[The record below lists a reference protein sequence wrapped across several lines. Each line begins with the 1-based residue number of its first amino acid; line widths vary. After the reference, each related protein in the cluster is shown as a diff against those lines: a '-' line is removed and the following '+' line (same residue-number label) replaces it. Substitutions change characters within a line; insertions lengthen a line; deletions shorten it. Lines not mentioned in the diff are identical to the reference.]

1 MISEVMKDAE
11 ERMHKAVEALRREYA
26 SIRAGRANPSVL
38 DKVMVEYYGTPTPI
52 NQLANISAPE
62 PRMIVIQSWDKTVL
76 PAIERAIMK
85 SDLGLNPSSDG
96 TVIRLMIPQLT
107 ADRRI
112 ELVKKV
118 KKEAEEARVAV
129 RNVRRDVNDKLKKLE
144 KDHGDHGASEDEVKR
159 AQDEVQKMT
168 DKIIKDIERV
178 METKESEITE
188 V

>member
-1 MISEVMKDAE
+1 MITDAIKDAE
-11 ERMHKAVEALRREYA
+11 ERMHKGVDALRREY
-26 SIRAGRANPSVL
+26 STIRAGRANPSVL

-52 NQLANISAPE
+52 SQLANISAPE

-76 PAIERAIMK
+76 PAIEKAIMK

-96 TVIRLMIPQLT
+96 TVIRLIIPQLT
-107 ADRRI
+107 AERRV

-118 KKEAEEARVAV
+118 KKEAEEARVAI

-144 KDHGDHGASEDEVKR
+144 KDHEASEDEVKR
-159 AQDEVQKMT
+159 AQEDVQKMT
-168 DKIIKDIERV
+168 DKIIKEIEHV

>member
-1 MISEVMKDAE
+1 MISEVIKDAE
-11 ERMHKAVEALRREYA
+11 ERMHKGVDALRREYA

-52 NQLANISAPE
+52 SQLANISAPE
-62 PRMIVIQSWDKTVL
+62 PRMLVIQSWDKTVL
-76 PAIERAIMK
+76 PAIEKAIMK

-96 TVIRLMIPQLT
+96 TVIRLIIPQLT
-107 ADRRI
+107 AQRRA

-118 KKEAEEARVAV
+118 KKEAEEARIAV

-144 KDHGDHGASEDEVKR
+144 KDHDASEDDIKR
-159 AQDEVQKMT
+159 AQEDVQKMT
-168 DKIIKDIERV
+168 DKIIKEIEHV

>member
-1 MISEVMKDAE
+1 MISEVIKDAG
-11 ERMHKAVEALRREYA
+11 ERMHKGVDALRREY
-26 SIRAGRANPSVL
+26 STIRAGRANPSVL
-38 DKVMVEYYGTPTPI
+38 DKIMVDYYGAPTPI

-62 PRMIVIQSWDKTVL
+62 PRMLVIQAWDRSVL
-76 PAIERAIMK
+76 PVIEKAIMK

-96 TVIRLMIPQLT
+96 TVIRLIIPQLT
-107 ADRRI
+107 AERRL

-129 RNVRRDVNDKLKKLE
+129 RNVRRDVNDKLKRLE
-144 KDHGDHGASEDEVKR
+144 KDHEASEDEIKR
-159 AQDEVQKMT
+159 AQEDVQKMT
-168 DKIIKDIERV
+168 DKIIKEIEHV

>member
-1 MISEVMKDAE
+1 MIALIIKDAE
-11 ERMHKAVEALRREYA
+11 ERMGKGVDALRREFA
-26 SIRAGRANPSVL
+26 TIRAGRANPSVL

-52 NQLANISAPE
+52 NQLANISTPE
-62 PRMIVIQSWDKTVL
+62 PRMLVIQAWDRTVL
-76 PAIERAIMK
+76 PAIEKAIMK

-96 TVIRLMIPQLT
+96 IVIRLNIPQLT
-107 ADRRI
+107 AERRL

-144 KDHGDHGASEDEVKR
+144 KDHEASEDEIKR
-159 AQDEVQKMT
+159 AQEVVQKMT
-168 DKIIKDIERV
+168 DKIIKEIEHV
-178 METKESEITE
+178 TETKESEITE

>member
-1 MISEVMKDAE
+1 MISEVLKDAD
-11 ERMHKAVEALRREYA
+11 ERMHKGVEALRKEYA

-52 NQLANISAPE
+52 SQLANISAPE
-62 PRMIVIQSWDKTVL
+62 ARMIVIQSWDRTVL
-76 PAIERAIMK
+76 PAIEKAIMK

-107 ADRRI
+107 AERRV
-112 ELVKKV
+112 ELVKTV
-118 KKEAEEARVAV
+118 KKKAEESKVAV
-129 RNVRRDVNDKLKKLE
+129 RNIRRDVNDQLKKLE
-144 KDHGDHGASEDEVKR
+144 KDHSGNGASEDEVKR
-159 AQDEVQKMT
+159 AQDDVQKMT
-168 DKIIKDIERV
+168 DKMIKEIERV

>member
-1 MISEVMKDAE
+1 MITEVIKDAE
-11 ERMHKAVEALRREYA
+11 ERMHKGVDALRREYA
-26 SIRAGRANPSVL
+26 TIRAGRANPSVL

-52 NQLANISAPE
+52 SQLANISAPE
-62 PRMIVIQSWDKTVL
+62 PRMLVIQSWDRTVL
-76 PAIERAIMK
+76 PAIEKAIMK

-96 TVIRLMIPQLT
+96 TVIRLIIPQLT
-107 ADRRI
+107 AQRRA

-118 KKEAEEARVAV
+118 KKEAEEARIAV

-144 KDHGDHGASEDEVKR
+144 KDHDASEDDIKR
-159 AQDEVQKMT
+159 AQEDVQKMT
-168 DKIIKDIERV
+168 DKIIKEIEHV

>member
-1 MISEVMKDAE
+1 MISEVLRDAE
-11 ERMHKAVEALRREYA
+11 ERMLKGVDVLRKEYA
-26 SIRAGRANPSVL
+26 TIRAGRANPSIL
-38 DKVMVEYYGTPTPI
+38 DKVMVEYYGAPTPI

-62 PRMIVIQSWDKTVL
+62 PRLLVIQAWEKSVL

-96 TVIRLMIPQLT
+96 IVIRLIIPQLT
-107 ADRRI
+107 AERRV

-118 KKEAEEARVAV
+118 KKEAEEARVAA

-144 KDHGDHGASEDEVKR
+144 KDHGASKDEIKR
-159 AQDEVQKMT
+159 AQENVQKMT
-168 DKIIKDIERV
+168 DKIIKEIEHV

>member
-1 MISEVMKDAE
+1 MISEVIRDAE
-11 ERMHKAVEALRREYA
+11 ERMHKAVDVLRRDYA
-26 SIRAGRANPSVL
+26 AIRAGRANPSVL

-62 PRMIVIQSWDKTVL
+62 ARMLVIQAWDRSVL
-76 PAIERAIMK
+76 PAIEKAILK

-96 TVIRLMIPQLT
+96 VVIRLNIPQLT
-107 ADRRI
+107 AERRL

-144 KDHGDHGASEDEVKR
+144 KDHEASEDEIKR
-159 AQDEVQKMT
+159 AQEDVQKLT
-168 DKIIKDIERV
+168 DKFIREIEHV